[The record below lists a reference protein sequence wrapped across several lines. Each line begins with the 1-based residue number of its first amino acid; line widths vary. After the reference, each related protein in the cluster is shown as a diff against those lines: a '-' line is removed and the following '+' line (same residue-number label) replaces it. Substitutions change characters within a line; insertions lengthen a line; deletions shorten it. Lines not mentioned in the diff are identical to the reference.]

1 LAQNIGEQTGAEK
14 VLRAEVRQ
22 RRAEPHAERGGTLA
36 IVGSLVSYLRKRS
49 TYEGICHVEWI
60 DGFFPGQTP
69 FLLRRERCH
78 SGAGIIHGLVIGNY
92 A

>member
-36 IVGSLVSYLRKRS
+36 IVGSLVFYLRERG
-49 TYEGICHVEWI
+49 TYEGMLTATAPQRISRRLWGTWGEA
-60 DGFFPGQTP
+60 GGTGM
-69 FLLRRERCH
+69 LRT
-78 SGAGIIHGLVIGNY
+78 S
-92 A
+92 